1 MPPHR
6 DDHPLN
12 TGELTVRGVG
22 GVGKAEK
29 GAVEAKA
36 GLQYRHAGLSSA
48 APQRAAGTRSCN
60 SAGSWSS
67 LKLPCCRFGS
77 AFSTSGWKL
86 AAVSYCISSAPL
98 CVSWRDGERKNMGQ
112 YNQTLKGLYFI
123 IVIIIIYFTL
133 QPLITEASGHP
144 NKNS

>member
-1 MPPHR
+1 MIVLSHTAE
-6 DDHPLN
+6 L
-12 TGELTVRGVG
+12 TSGELG
-22 GVGKAEK
+22 GLGKAEK
-29 GAVEAKA
+29 REVVAKA
-36 GLQYRHAGLSSA
+36 GLRYSHAGLPSA
-48 APQRAAGTRSCN
+48 TPQRTAGNRSHN
-60 SAGSWSS
+60 SAGSQSS
-67 LKLPCCRFGS
+67 LKLSCCRFGS

-86 AAVSYCISSAPL
+86 AAVFYCISNGPL